1 MWPFRRRAADAPAPA
16 DAADDV
22 LRPARAD
29 WRTVEPLRPVQAMS
43 LSTIDRGFEQSLA
56 TRAQPLFIE
65 SLSHHVH
72 PTAPA
77 GTVDGLAVPSPGLAD
92 GVVRSYAAPAT
103 TAQRITSAAPTAVTP
118 APPPTVDSSP
128 TAPTAPTLPTA
139 IAAPPSRE
147 TVVASRAPVIDPAPV
162 VDASPSPDV
171 AAVDEAPPDV
181 DDADGHV
188 TPAAAD
194 DVTERPLLDERAPL
208 VAIAPDDH
216 AALDVPAA
224 PEAGGRSI
232 EPPGPLGVQRRI
244 DLSTPTAPRPAMRIG
259 APIPPTTDRTLIG
272 QREAPV
278 DDGPLTSVTRGA
290 DAAPAAD
297 VASAPRLGA
306 PLVPG
311 VAIQRTAIE
320 LPVVVSRD
328 DTVSEAGVGDDVED
342 APIEGRDAAG
352 VPTVDAPLVG
362 AAPLGPATTPDG
374 AAAPPRQP
382 SPAPTVAAPGPTAL
396 QRTEFDTPTPIPA
409 TPRMTGVSGAHAPTP
424 VVSRSL
430 AREAVEDGP
439 AAGPAPFA
447 AVDAPLVGAADPLV
461 DHVDHVDHID
471 HDDGAVDRPLT
482 STVAGPGAPPSEV
495 IVETEWSR
503 GSPTDSSAPGLD
515 GGLLG
520 DRPPTLTIDWSD
532 GPRRADAPAA
542 VSGRT
547 DVAARSS
554 APSPSRSPSPPV
566 VARQLAA
573 GAAPGAATASA
584 SIRAAESAP
593 PGRAPVLQFG
603 PPPTTPA
610 PVLSFATAPVDT
622 GERSAAGPSFELPV
636 ALQRELLGDPEPSVQ
651 RAPDAMTTVATAE
664 PTPAP
669 SAAPGAVGA
678 GGRSEAEL
686 VELARVLYP
695 QLQRRLARDLLL
707 DRERAGYRT
716 DIRF

>member
-1 MWPFRRRAADAPAPA
+1 MRRRRLTPLMTSCGRRAPTGA
-16 DAADDV
+16 
-22 LRPARAD
+22 
-29 WRTVEPLRPVQAMS
+29 TVEPLRPVQAMS

-56 TRAQPLFIE
+56 TRARPLFIE

-139 IAAPPSRE
+139 IAAPPQQARRSSRRVPRSS
-147 TVVASRAPVIDPAPV
+147 TRRRSSTR
-162 VDASPSPDV
+162 SPSPDV

-216 AALDVPAA
+216 AGADVPAA

-320 LPVVVSRD
+320 LPVAVSRD
-328 DTVSEAGVGDDVED
+328 DTVSEAGAGADVVD
-342 APIEGRDAAG
+342 APIEGRDAEGGAHRRRATRRG
-352 VPTVDAPLVG
+352 GADRPGDHTRWRRGATAP
-362 AAPLGPATTPDG
+362 ALGL
-374 AAAPPRQP
+374 PR
-382 SPAPTVAAPGPTAL
+382 TVAAPGPTAL
-396 QRTEFDTPTPIPA
+396 QRTVFDTPTPIPA

-471 HDDGAVDRPLT
+471 LARRRGRSSAHVDGRRSGRAAVRRDRRDRVVPRVADRLVGPVR
-482 STVAGPGAPPSEV
+482 STVDCSVTGHPRSPSTGPTG
-495 IVETEWSR
+495 R
-503 GSPTDSSAPGLD
+503 
-515 GGLLG
+515 
-520 DRPPTLTIDWSD
+520 
-532 GPRRADAPAA
+532 DAPTPRPA

-554 APSPSRSPSPPV
+554 APSPSRRRV
-566 VARQLAA
+566 AA
-573 GAAPGAATASA
+573 GRRPPAGRWRRTGALPPRPPPSAP
-584 SIRAAESAP
+584 AESAP

-610 PVLSFATAPVDT
+610 PVLSFDHRARRRRRAQ
-622 GERSAAGPSFELPV
+622 RSGAV
-636 ALQRELLGDPEPSVQ
+636 V
-651 RAPDAMTTVATAE
+651 RAPRRPPAGAARRSGARACSGL
-664 PTPAP
+664 PTP
-669 SAAPGAVGA
+669 
-678 GGRSEAEL
+678 
-686 VELARVLYP
+686 
-695 QLQRRLARDLLL
+695 
-707 DRERAGYRT
+707 
-716 DIRF
+716 